1 MELSLSSFLLYFSL
15 SSLLLKLSAQ
25 TDNTALPG
33 TIERA
38 VKQQVLVAIP
48 PGETAALPPF
58 LTSPTGK
65 YAATFLRS
73 PTAPGAGGFGNDF
86 CYIQVTDTATGESV
100 WESECAPVSTSNT
113 CSLVFSDDGLEIF
126 DGSNSAWNSDAQSS
140 GGNPLQSLEL
150 VDEGDMRIRDKEG
163 ELAWKASE
171 DPRSNQRCGEAGS
184 PGLAASV
191 PPFAQPAGGNSGMV
205 FGQQAGGGVS
215 EGYGFGGQMGAGSG
229 GGRNVRV
236 GVEIWWVVLFCF
248 TTF

>member
-25 TDNTALPG
+25 TGNTALPG

-48 PGETAALPPF
+48 PGETTALPPF

-65 YAATFLRS
+65 YAASFLRS

-100 WESECAPVSTSNT
+100 WESECTPVSTSNT

-126 DGSNSAWNSDAQSS
+126 DGSNSAWDSNAQSS

-163 ELAWKASE
+163 ELAWKASD

-191 PPFAQPAGGNSGMV
+191 PPFAQPVGGNSGTV

-236 GVEIWWVVLFCF
+236 GAEVGWVVLLCF
-248 TTF
+248 MTF